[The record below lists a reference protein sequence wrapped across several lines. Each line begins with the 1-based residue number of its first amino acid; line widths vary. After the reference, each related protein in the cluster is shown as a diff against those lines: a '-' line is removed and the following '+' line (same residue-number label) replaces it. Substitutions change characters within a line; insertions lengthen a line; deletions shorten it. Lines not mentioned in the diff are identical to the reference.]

1 MILDCKRKCRYNENL
16 SRSNMTKLKLSLA
29 MWEYDRTEAIR
40 SGKIEPEGIDLNYI
54 TLPVQETF
62 FRMLRDQ
69 EFDASEMSFASY
81 TLSLEDEKPRF
92 IAIPVFP
99 SRLFRHHSIYVNV
112 NSGINAPKDL
122 VGKKVGVPEWELT
135 AGVWIR
141 GILSDYYH
149 VPLSSVIYYYG
160 GEEKP
165 GRREK
170 IPVKNLPKE
179 VKLIDIG
186 NDKIL
191 AKMLDDGEIDA
202 LYTPRTPSCF
212 ARGSKNVRRLFSN
225 PDAEEE
231 KYYSETRIFPI
242 MHTVVLRRDRYEA
255 NPWIARSLYKA
266 FVQSQQITYHN
277 ILESSKEGAL
287 KIMLPWI
294 GSFADEIVKKMGTRD
309 YWAYG
314 VDPNRHVLD
323 TFLKYAEEQG
333 LSKRRRKIE
342 ELFAP
347 ETLESYII

>member
-1 MILDCKRKCRYNENL
+1 MN
-16 SRSNMTKLKLSLA
+16 KLHLTLA
-29 MWEYDRTEAIR
+29 MWDYDRTEALR
-40 SGKIEPEGIDLNYI
+40 SGVVKPEGIDLNYI
-54 TLPVQETF
+54 TMPVRETF

-81 TLSLEDEKPRF
+81 TLSLEEENPRF

-122 VGKKVGVPEWELT
+122 IGKKVGVPEWELT

-141 GILSDYYH
+141 GILSEYYH
-149 VPLSSVIYYYG
+149 VPLSSVTYFTG
-160 GEEKP
+160 GEEEA
-165 GRREK
+165 GRKEK
-170 IPVKNLPKE
+170 LSVRNLPKD
-179 VKLIDIG
+179 VKLVSISP
-186 NDKIL
+186 DKTL
-191 AKMLDDGEIDA
+191 SKMLDEGEIDA
-202 LYTPRTPSCF
+202 LYTPRTPSCYSP
-212 ARGSKNVRRLFSN
+212 GSKNVRRLFAN

-231 KYYSETRIFPI
+231 KYYSETKIFPI
-242 MHTVVLRRDRYEA
+242 MHTVVIRRDKYNA

-266 FVQSQQITYHN
+266 FLEAQQITYRN
-277 ILESSKEGAL
+277 ILEASNDGAL

-294 GSFADEIVKKMGTRD
+294 GSFASEVVKKLGTRN

-314 VDPNRHVLD
+314 VDQNKHVLE

-342 ELFAP
+342 EIFAH
-347 ETLESYII
+347 ETLEGYLT